1 MRITFFYYVS
11 NTLTA
16 DGFIYPTH
24 TFSGTFSSEYRIQT
38 SEKLANKMAESW
50 SSYIPEWLS
59 WQDISEAVFDF
70 AKSCAIRIFGLEPQ
84 RLLDILVNGIWHVW
98 TALTTVI
105 LRVSW
110 ASIEITLTAF
120 VVIILSGF
128 FTALLLTIAVCVLLL
143 YKWHIKGVP
152 LNQLLSSQPEP
163 SSNVA
168 AVPSDN
174 KKSRRQRLYKQCLK
188 FKQKLVHLWEMQPK
202 DLDELKDG
210 KDSKQKVK
218 EKGKWSL
225 QTFSSR
231 K

>member
-1 MRITFFYYVS
+1 MQYV
-11 NTLTA
+11 NF
-16 DGFIYPTH
+16 DGFILTYINFPGR
-24 TFSGTFSSEYRIQT
+24 FRPKILIQT
-38 SEKLANKMAESW
+38 PEKVAEKMAESW

-59 WQDISEAVFDF
+59 WKDISEGIFDF

-84 RLLDILVNGIWHVW
+84 RLLDILVNGIWHFW
-98 TALTTVI
+98 IALTKVI

-163 SSNVA
+163 SFNVA
-168 AVPSDN
+168 TVPSDK
-174 KKSRRQRLYKQCLK
+174 KKSQRQRLYKQCLK

-202 DLDELKDG
+202 DHDELKDR

-218 EKGKWSL
+218 
-225 QTFSSR
+225 
-231 K
+231 